1 MTARLSDVAARL
13 RGPAL
18 DRAVEQAAGQTA
30 EVGLARMRMR
40 LSGRVLQ
47 RGQDGALFRTA
58 RVDVEPS
65 GSALRI
71 VFRAGSNK
79 VPYAAIHEH
88 GGTILPKRGR
98 YLKFRVNGEWRQV
111 TRVVMPERP
120 YVRPSLKEAGQA
132 FPALL
137 SARVTDALSVT

>member
-47 RGQDGALFRTA
+47 RRGGALFRTA

-88 GGTILPKRGR
+88 GGIILPKRGR

>member
-13 RGPAL
+13 RGQAI

-47 RGQDGALFRTA
+47 RRGGALFRTA

-98 YLKFRVNGEWRQV
+98 YLKFKVNGEWRQV

-120 YVRPSLKEAGQA
+120 YVRPSLKEAARA
-132 FPALL
+132 FPALF
-137 SARVTDALSVT
+137 SARMTDALSVT